1 MDVWQPSDAVRAL
14 ADLGH
19 DVTLGDSAA
28 AGNGGRAELEQRHR
42 VAVGGQDRQ
51 RAAAVWDRADERD
64 DAGGRSAHG
73 STDRLPD
80 IDTAVLA
87 GGVLVLREGE
97 RPQDG
102 AGRRPG
108 PPGRDRD
115 EDQGRDRSDDRDGEN
130 APHQLPPS

>member
-1 MDVWQPSDAVRAL
+1 MDMGHAREPVLARADL
-14 ADLGH
+14 AD
-19 DVTLGDSAA
+19 DVPLGDGAA
-28 AGNGGRAELEQRHR
+28 AGDGDRAELEQRHG
-42 VAVGGQDRQ
+42 VAVGAQDRQ
-51 RAAAVWDRADERD
+51 RAAAVGHRADERD

-73 STDRLPD
+73 SADRLTD
-80 IDTAVLA
+80 VDTAVLA

-108 PPGRDRD
+108 PAGRDRD
-115 EDQGRDRSDDRDGEN
+115 EDQRRDRNDDRDGEN